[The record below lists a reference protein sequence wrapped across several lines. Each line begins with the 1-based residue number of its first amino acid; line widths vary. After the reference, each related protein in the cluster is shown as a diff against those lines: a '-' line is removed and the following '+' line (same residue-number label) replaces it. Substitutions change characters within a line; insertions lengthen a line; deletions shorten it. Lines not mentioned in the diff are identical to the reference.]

1 MTIVALSSVCL
12 FLMRR
17 QQAQFSYMTSITNTN
32 DKIELNVCLNT
43 DAFTNKS
50 IIVIIKDFPLI
61 ILLSRNVSSPQRS
74 FPLKGHNTVMAAQEA
89 KQPVLVVFRSM
100 AVFVNK

>member
-1 MTIVALSSVCL
+1 
-12 FLMRR
+12 
-17 QQAQFSYMTSITNTN
+17 MTSITNTN